1 MRIIFYLIQKEFR
14 QIIRNKFMIR
24 LILFAPIM
32 QTLVLGHA
40 LNTDL
45 KNVNLSIVDL
55 DHSKASRELTS
66 TFYSSTLFQPAKM
79 QATPHNVEE
88 VMVHHGADMVLW
100 IPENY
105 EQDIATGKTATVG
118 MYIDGTNSSM
128 AGLSGAFASAILRQ
142 ESESIRQKRLDA
154 NPRLASSIFEVKPVS
169 RFLYNPELQTKYY
182 MIPGV
187 VVLIVTIISGM
198 LSGMAV
204 VREKEIGTMEQLL
217 VTPITP
223 LQLIAGKTIP
233 FAIISFID
241 IGLVTLFG
249 ILYFRL
255 PFAGSVWLLAGSALI
270 YLLVTLGVGLL
281 ASTVSQ
287 TQQQSMFTVWFAM
300 IFAILTSGFFFA
312 IENMPPVV
320 RAMTVVNPL
329 RYFLSIVR
337 GVFLKNISLMD
348 AMPDL
353 IPLAIIG
360 VLVFGTAVIRFRKRV
375 A

>member
-1 MRIIFYLIQKEFR
+1 MRTILYLIQKEFR

-24 LILFAPIM
+24 LILIAPIM

-45 KNVNLSIVDL
+45 KNVNLAIVDL
-55 DHSKASRELTS
+55 DHSKASRELA
-66 TFYSSTLFQPAKM
+66 SSFFASSLFRPAKM
-79 QATPHNVEE
+79 SATPSNVEE

-100 IPENY
+100 IPEHY
-105 EQDIATGKTATVG
+105 ERDIATGRSATVG
-118 MYIDGTNSSM
+118 IYVDGTNSSL
-128 AGLSGAFASAILRQ
+128 AGLSGGYASAILRKQ
-142 ESESIRQKRLDA
+142 NEAIRRERLDA
-154 NPRLASSIFEVKPVS
+154 NPRMAAGVYEVKPIS
-169 RFLYNPELQTKYY
+169 RFIYNPELETRYY

-204 VREKEIGTMEQLL
+204 VREKEIGTLEQLL

-255 PFAGSVWLLAGSALI
+255 PFAGSVLLLAGAALL

-287 TQQQSMFTVWFAM
+287 TQQQSMFTVWFIM

-312 IENMPPVV
+312 IENMPTPV
-320 RAMTVVNPL
+320 RALTLLNPL

-337 GVFLKNISLMD
+337 GVFLKNVSLMD

-353 IPLAIIG
+353 LPLALIG
-360 VLVFGTAVIRFRKRV
+360 VVVFGVAVTRFRKRV

>member
-1 MRIIFYLIQKEFR
+1 MHTILYLIQKEFR
-14 QIIRNKFMIR
+14 QILRNKFMLR
-24 LILFAPIM
+24 LILIAPIM

-45 KNVNLSIVDL
+45 KNVKLAVADL
-55 DHSKASRELTS
+55 DHSRASRELV
-66 TFYSSTLFQPAKM
+66 SSFFASDLFRPAKVS
-79 QATPHNVEE
+79 ATPGDIEQI
-88 VMVHHGADMVLW
+88 MVRDDADMVLW
-100 IPENY
+100 IPEHFGRK
-105 EQDIATGKTATVG
+105 IAKGENAVVG
-118 MYIDGTNSSM
+118 IYVNGTNSSL
-128 AGLSGAFASAILRQ
+128 AGLATGYASAILRRQ
-142 ESESIRQKRLDA
+142 NETIRRQRLDA
-154 NPRLASSIFEVKPVS
+154 NPRMAAAVFEVKPVS
-169 RFLYNPELQTKYY
+169 RFIYNPELETRYY

-198 LSGMAV
+198 LSGMAI
-204 VREKEIGTMEQLL
+204 VREKEIGTLEQLL

-233 FAIISFID
+233 FAIISFLD
-241 IGLVTLFG
+241 IGLVTVFG

-255 PFAGSVWLLAGSALI
+255 PFAGSVFLLSGATLL

-287 TQQQSMFTVWFAM
+287 TQQQSMFTVWFIM

-320 RAMTVVNPL
+320 RAMTLVNPL
-329 RYFLSIVR
+329 RYFLSVVR
-337 GVFLKNISLMD
+337 GVFLKDITPMD

-353 IPLAIIG
+353 VPLAVIG
-360 VLVFGTAVIRFRKRV
+360 VIVFGAAVARFRKRV